1 MWWCGRGYP
10 EMRRVFVR
18 DGVVSR
24 GGVASEKLIE
34 LSLGKAAK
42 LTSALA
48 YPLWNFVAGFHKR
61 KTEWICKKRRTDR
74 NCLMPIKGAELMY
87 CREGG
92 SQRRALRTR

>member
-1 MWWCGRGYP
+1 MWWCGWGYP

-48 YPLWNFVAGFHKR
+48 DPMWDFVAGFDER
-61 KTEWICKKRRTDR
+61 ETELICKKRRTDR
-74 NCLMPIKGAELMY
+74 N
-87 CREGG
+87 
-92 SQRRALRTR
+92 